1 MPRRSIDSG
10 EFVEFSPEPPGHL
23 AAAYHHLTR
32 SHVMLV
38 EAVIPPSVYGRKAF
52 QVVCGDERLILWPC
66 QIRLV
71 RHPKVKKRKKAIA

>member
-1 MPRRSIDSG
+1 MPRRSIAAK
-10 EFVEFSPEPPGHL
+10 EFVEFSPEEPGQL
-23 AAAYHHLTR
+23 AANTHHLTR
-32 SHVMLV
+32 KHVLMV

-52 QVVCGDERLILWPC
+52 QVVCGDERLILWPS